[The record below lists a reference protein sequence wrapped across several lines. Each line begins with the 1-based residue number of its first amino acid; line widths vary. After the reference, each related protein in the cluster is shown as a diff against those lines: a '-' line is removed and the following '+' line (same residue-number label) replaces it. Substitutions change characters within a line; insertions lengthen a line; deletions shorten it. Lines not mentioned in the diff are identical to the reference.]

1 MQRIQVAGEFSN
13 GNELIEAIKRH
24 RSRELA
30 ALQEQYRIAA
40 KNYAARISDFRRTL
54 NDLHWQQAQQI
65 KADAERMRQRIQEL
79 QDTAK
84 AATTE

>member
-24 RSRELA
+24 RAKELA

-40 KNYAARISDFRRTL
+40 KNYTARISDFNRTL
-54 NDLHWQQAQQI
+54 NDTHWCQAQQI
-65 KADAERMRQRIQEL
+65 KADAEKMRQRIAEL
-79 QDTAK
+79 QHTK
-84 AATTE
+84 AAATE